1 MLVVTRRISRKIINI
16 MKIAVLDDNAAVG
29 QMLQDAL
36 HLVRHTVS
44 VFLSPSQFL
53 AVLNRPHTAQPPF
66 DLIIVD
72 LLLSEGMSGLDVITR
87 VRKTFPDLPAILITA
102 GTSWDVEA
110 ARRSMPDIKILRKP
124 FSLAALLNIVKELSG

>member
-1 MLVVTRRISRKIINI
+1 

-29 QMLQDAL
+29 EMLQDAL

-53 AVLNRPHTAQPPF
+53 AALSRASTVRSPF

-72 LLLSEGMSGLDVITR
+72 LFLSEGMSGIDAVNQA
-87 VRKTFPDLPAILITA
+87 RKTFPDLLAILITA
-102 GTSWDVEA
+102 GTSWDIEA
-110 ARRSMPDIKILRKP
+110 ARRAMPDIKILRKP
-124 FSLAALLNIVKELSG
+124 FSLAALLNMVNELSR